1 MATIMNKNR
10 LWLGVILSAVVLGLA
25 VVYLLEMWMPHNT
38 LNWVVYVAVALIAIR
53 SVVRIAALAK
63 QAGEKSGQNKG

>member
-1 MATIMNKNR
+1 MNKNR

-25 VVYLLEMWMPHNT
+25 VVYLLEMWMPQNA

-53 SVVRIAALAK
+53 SVVRIAGLAK
-63 QAGEKSGQNKG
+63 LAGEKEKEER

>member
-1 MATIMNKNR
+1 MNKNK

-25 VVYLLEMWMPHNT
+25 VVYLLRMWMPQDA

-63 QAGEKSGQNKG
+63 QAGESNHTNK

>member
-1 MATIMNKNR
+1 MNKNR
-10 LWLGVILSAVVLGLA
+10 LWIGVILSAVVLGLA
-25 VVYLLEMWMPHNT
+25 VVYLLEMWMPQNA

-63 QAGEKSGQNKG
+63 LAGEKEKEER

>member
-1 MATIMNKNR
+1 MNKNR

-25 VVYLLEMWMPHNT
+25 VVYLLEMWMPQNA
-38 LNWVVYVAVALIAIR
+38 LNWGLYVAVALIAIR

-63 QAGEKSGQNKG
+63 QAGEKSEDNNKE

>member
-1 MATIMNKNR
+1 MNKNR
-10 LWLGVILSAVVLGLA
+10 LWIGVILSAVVLGLA
-25 VVYLLEMWMPHNT
+25 VVYLLEMWMPQNA

-63 QAGEKSGQNKG
+63 LAGEKSEENNE

>member
-1 MATIMNKNR
+1 MNKNR
-10 LWLGVILSAVVLGLA
+10 LWIGVILSAVVLGLA
-25 VVYLLEMWMPHNT
+25 VVYLLRMWMPQNT

-63 QAGEKSGQNKG
+63 LAGEKSEENNK

>member
-10 LWLGVILSAVVLGLA
+10 LWIGVILSAVVLGLA
-25 VVYLLEMWMPHNT
+25 VVYLLEMWMPQNA

-53 SVVRIAALAK
+53 SVVRIAGLAK

>member
-1 MATIMNKNR
+1 MNKNK

-25 VVYLLEMWMPHNT
+25 VVYLLRMWMPQDT

-53 SVVRIAALAK
+53 SVVRIAQLAK
-63 QAGEKSGQNKG
+63 VAGEKSEENDKE

>member
-1 MATIMNKNR
+1 MNKNK

-25 VVYLLEMWMPHNT
+25 VVYLLEMWMPQNA
-38 LNWVVYVAVALIAIR
+38 LNWGLYVAVALIAIR

-63 QAGEKSGQNKG
+63 QAGEKSEENNE

>member
-1 MATIMNKNR
+1 MNTKTNI
-10 LWLGVILSAVVLGLA
+10 WLGVILTAVVLGLA
-25 VVYLLEMWMPHNT
+25 VVYLLEMWMPQNG

-63 QAGEKSGQNKG
+63 QAGEKEKEER

>member
-1 MATIMNKNR
+1 MNKNK

-25 VVYLLEMWMPHNT
+25 VVYLLRMWMPQDA

-63 QAGEKSGQNKG
+63 QAGEKNGQNKG

>member
-1 MATIMNKNR
+1 MNKNK

-25 VVYLLEMWMPHNT
+25 VVYLLRMWMPQDA

-53 SVVRIAALAK
+53 SVVRIAQLAK
-63 QAGEKSGQNKG
+63 VEGEKEKEER

>member
-1 MATIMNKNR
+1 MNKNR

-25 VVYLLEMWMPHNT
+25 VVYLLRMWMPQNA

-63 QAGEKSGQNKG
+63 QAGEKEKEER

>member
-10 LWLGVILSAVVLGLA
+10 LWIGVILSAVVLGLA
-25 VVYLLEMWMPHNT
+25 VVYLLEMWMPQNA
-38 LNWVVYVAVALIAIR
+38 LNWVVYIAVALIAIR

-63 QAGEKSGQNKG
+63 QAGEKEKEER

>member
-1 MATIMNKNR
+1 MNTKTNI
-10 LWLGVILSAVVLGLA
+10 WLGVILTAVVLGLA
-25 VVYLLEMWMPHNT
+25 VVYLLEMWMPQNA
-38 LNWVVYVAVALIAIR
+38 LNWVVYIAVALIAIR

>member
-1 MATIMNKNR
+1 MNKNR
-10 LWLGVILSAVVLGLA
+10 LWIRVILSAVVLGLA
-25 VVYLLEMWMPHNT
+25 VVYLLEMWMPQNA

-63 QAGEKSGQNKG
+63 QAGEKSGQNKE

>member
-10 LWLGVILSAVVLGLA
+10 LWIGVILSAVVLGLA
-25 VVYLLEMWMPHNT
+25 VVYLLEMWMPQNA

-63 QAGEKSGQNKG
+63 LAGEKEKEER

>member
-1 MATIMNKNR
+1 MNKNK

-25 VVYLLEMWMPHNT
+25 VVYLLRMWMPQDA

-63 QAGEKSGQNKG
+63 QAGEKNDQNKG

>member
-1 MATIMNKNR
+1 MNKNK

-25 VVYLLEMWMPHNT
+25 VVYLLRMWMPQDA

-53 SVVRIAALAK
+53 SVVRIAQLAK
-63 QAGEKSGQNKG
+63 VAGEKNDQNKG